1 MELNIEKAKALFPDA
16 IKLQLRINGP
26 ATVVDIRRLLPN
38 SVVML
43 SCKISKNYA
52 NVIYSEGAAKR
63 MFPDVSK
70 LSGEVSIDKHRIA
83 YIYRN
88 GKRKGAKLLLNF
100 LPKSDRRLIDIL
112 EMSFGDKMVQVSEYA
127 ECDMGCIFFE
137 NTESED
143 VERVLLAY

>member
-1 MELNIEKAKALFPDA
+1 
-16 IKLQLRINGP
+16 
-26 ATVVDIRRLLPN
+26 
-38 SVVML
+38 
-43 SCKISKNYA
+43 
-52 NVIYSEGAAKR
+52 

-83 YIYRN
+83 YIYRD

>member
-38 SVVML
+38 STVML

-70 LSGEVSIDKHRIA
+70 LSGEVL
-83 YIYRN
+83 
-88 GKRKGAKLLLNF
+88 GE
-100 LPKSDRRLIDIL
+100 KSREGLGEGLASAHVVL
-112 EMSFGDKMVQVSEYA
+112 EEAGLSLVHA
-127 ECDMGCIFFE
+127 
-137 NTESED
+137 
-143 VERVLLAY
+143 R

>member
-52 NVIYSEGAAKR
+52 NVIYSEGAARR

-70 LSGEVSIDKHRIA
+70 LSGVNIVLPISIGMAREKVP
-83 YIYRN
+83 N
-88 GKRKGAKLLLNF
+88 
-100 LPKSDRRLIDIL
+100 S
-112 EMSFGDKMVQVSEYA
+112 
-127 ECDMGCIFFE
+127 C
-137 NTESED
+137 
-143 VERVLLAY
+143 